1 MTARDFVRITT
12 LNLWSAPSA
21 SEAEGRLRAAADD
34 VARRRPDVLCLQE
47 VALFDDDTS
56 TADALAEMC
65 GMRVAVQ
72 GVFARK
78 SVSAHGRNL
87 VRPTGCAILTSLTSS
102 VPWPDLSLPHSGG
115 VVHGAVVAELTSAT
129 GRPWLVGSTRL
140 AWGGNREPERQ
151 AQVTGLELFFAKA
164 EHRRAAY
171 GVAVLCGDF
180 NAAPDTDAVRFLTG
194 RAALGGAGAYW
205 VDAWEV
211 AGDGA
216 GFTSEAANSWARTQA
231 SWAGIADP
239 TQLPGRR
246 IDYAMVR
253 GWVHGRPGGP
263 LAARLAFTEPG
274 ADGTVASDHWGVE
287 TDLWDPPL

>member
-1 MTARDFVRITT
+1 MTSRDFVRITT
-12 LNLWSAPSA
+12 LNLWSTSSP
-21 SEAEGRLRAAADD
+21 SEAEGRLRAAAAD
-34 VARRRPDVLCLQE
+34 VALRRPDVLCLQE
-47 VALFDDDTS
+47 VTRIDDDTS
-56 TADALAEMC
+56 TADVLAQMC

-87 VRPTGCAILTSLTSS
+87 GQPTGCAILTSLTGS
-102 VPWPDLSLPHSGG
+102 VPWADLSLPHSGG
-115 VVHGAVVAELTSAT
+115 MVHGAVVAELTSET
-129 GRPWLVGSTRL
+129 GRPWLVGSTHL

-151 AQVTGLELFFAKA
+151 AQATVLETFFARA
-164 EHRRAAY
+164 EARRAAY

-180 NAAPDTDAVRFLTG
+180 NAAPDTDAIRFLTG

-205 VDAWEV
+205 VDAWEA
-211 AGDGA
+211 AGEGA
-216 GFTSEAANSWARTQA
+216 GFTSDAGNDWVRTQA
-231 SWAGIADP
+231 DWAGIADP
-239 TQLPGRR
+239 VQLLSRR
-246 IDYAMVR
+246 IDYVMVR

-263 LAARLAFTEPG
+263 MAARLAFTEPG